1 MIEDSGRWFLRTM
14 ARKGRLATNK
24 SQREV
29 GDEVFRSKDTILG
42 WEKGKTD
49 IPPGSISD
57 LARACGLSDEIRDY
71 MKAVAKARR
80 VGTSVEADMRFN
92 ALFLA
97 LAEEH
102 SGYIFKFDALLI
114 PGPLQNKECHFQVVR
129 RADPFAL
136 DESKDSGWAFKEERA
151 ETIAN
156 RSDKPIMHFLIG
168 EAALHQVRRISE
180 ELYHSQMAHLRQW
193 ARRRGVSIRILC
205 EPVPARLSGFDLYKE
220 GGNPLAC
227 PPFVYTEIADS
238 SWLINEPARIASYD
252 DIHKILWKLA
262 IRIEDYHDDDGRDR
276 LA

>member
-1 MIEDSGRWFLRTM
+1 LRTM

-49 IPPGSISD
+49 IPPSSISD

-102 SGYIFKFDALLI
+102 AGYIFKFNALII
-114 PGPLQNKECHFQVVR
+114 PAPLQDRDYHFGPVR
-129 RADPFAL
+129 KIQL
-136 DESKDSGWAFKEERA
+136 DATDEAVEEGWAFKDERA
-151 ETIAN
+151 IALQSRIAN
-156 RSDKPIMHFLIG
+156 RVGRPTAHFLIG
-168 EAALHQVRRISE
+168 EAALLLLRNCSE
-180 ELYHSQMAHLRQW
+180 ELYQQQMARLRWW
-193 ARRRGVSIRILC
+193 AKRPGISIRILRDA
-205 EPVPARLSGFDLYKE
+205 VPARMSSFDIYKE

-227 PPFVYTEIADS
+227 PPIVYTEIADS
-238 SWLINEPARIASYD
+238 SWLIDDIDRLASYD
-252 DIHKILWKLA
+252 DIRKMLWKMA
-262 IRIEDYHDDDGRDR
+262 SDR
-276 LA
+276 GLPR